1 MNSKWWWNRRFT
13 GDLWSC
19 KQSCRTEVFEKV
31 KKATEIFQKE
41 YGGINCKEILHGECP
56 KAFQC
61 RMKVK
66 DAVLIISQILEE
78 KGEF

>member
-1 MNSKWWWNRRFT
+1 
-13 GDLWSC
+13 
-19 KQSCRTEVFEKV
+19 VFEKV

-41 YGGINCKEILHGECP
+41 YGGINCKEILHGKCP